1 MATLE
6 TSLEAYYDK
15 QTYGRKKLLI
25 GKRATVLPKNHN
37 QLIIQ
42 SHLKSGKQNLAYKGT
57 KIIKFCN
64 FFAVPKSTLYK
75 EKT

>member
-1 MATLE
+1 ML
-6 TSLEAYYDK
+6 
-15 QTYGRKKLLI
+15 KL
-25 GKRATVLPKNHN
+25 NHN
-37 QLIIQ
+37 MLIIQ